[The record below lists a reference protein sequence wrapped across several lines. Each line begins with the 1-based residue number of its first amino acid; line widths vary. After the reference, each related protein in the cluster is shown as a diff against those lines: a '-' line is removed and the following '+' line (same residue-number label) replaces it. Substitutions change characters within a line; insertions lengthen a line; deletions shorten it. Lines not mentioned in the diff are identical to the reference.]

1 MRHQRGRVNKNRAT
15 SDPVDFLMHRVGFN
29 SSGGLHPL
37 NQEIKV
43 WGRQLGLLVG
53 KQGE

>member
-1 MRHQRGRVNKNRAT
+1 MRQLRLESIKNRAT
-15 SDPVDFLMHRVGFN
+15 SDPVSFLVHRAGLS

-43 WGRQLGLLVG
+43 WGRELGLLVG
-53 KQGE
+53 KQGQ